1 MGELMNVGPMAVTQ
15 LGDDAITQV
24 NGAQRE

>member
-1 MGELMNVGPMAVTQ
+1 MGELTKVGPMVATQ

-24 NGAQRE
+24 NSGWRE